1 MSGFA
6 DPSYKEDSEKRAG
19 QKMKKLKIILEM
31 IKFEHTIFAL
41 PFAVMSAFIAADG
54 LPALAKFGW
63 ILVAMVGARSCA
75 MAFNRLADAEFDA
88 KNPRTATRALPAGLI
103 TKSTVWGFTIA
114 SAGLLVFA
122 AWQLNPL
129 AFALSPVAIVV
140 VMGYSYTKRF
150 TALSH
155 FWLGLSLSISPV
167 GAWIAIQGSFAVPPI
182 ILCLVVLLWT
192 AGFDIIYA
200 CQDVNF
206 DRKHGLHSIPA
217 KIGVRWSLWLSSA
230 LHVIAVLLLLGLPL
244 LVELGLFYY
253 IGVGIVVLIFIYEHA
268 IVKPTDLS
276 RVNLA
281 FFTLNGMISLVLMA
295 LSITDILLL

>member
-1 MSGFA
+1 M
-6 DPSYKEDSEKRAG
+6 R
-19 QKMKKLKIILEM
+19 KLKIILEM

-41 PFAVMSAFIAADG
+41 PFAIMSAFIAAEG
-54 LPALAKFGW
+54 LPPLSKLGW

-75 MAFNRLADAEFDA
+75 MAFNRLADAEIDSE
-88 KNPRTATRALPAGLI
+88 NPRTAMRAIPAGLI
-103 TKSTVWGFTIA
+103 TKGAVWVFTLV

-122 AWQLNPL
+122 AWRLNPL
-129 AFALSPVAIVV
+129 AFALSPVALAVI
-140 VMGYSYTKRF
+140 MGYSYTKRF

-155 FWLGLSLSISPV
+155 LWLGLALSISPV
-167 GAWIAIQGSFAVPPI
+167 GAWIAIKGQFDWTPI
-182 ILCLVVLLWT
+182 ILCFVVLLWT

-217 KIGVRWSLWLSSA
+217 RLGIRWALWVSSA
-230 LHVIAVLLLLGLPL
+230 LHVVAVMLLFGIS
-244 LVELGLFYY
+244 LVAELGLFYY
-253 IGVGIVVLIFIYEHA
+253 IGVGIVVLIFVYEHA
-268 IVKPTDLS
+268 IVKPNDLS

-295 LSITDILLL
+295 LSIADILL

>member
-1 MSGFA
+1 M
-6 DPSYKEDSEKRAG
+6 R
-19 QKMKKLKIILEM
+19 KLKIILEM

-41 PFAVMSAFIAADG
+41 PFAVMSAFIAAGG
-54 LPALAKFGW
+54 LPSLDKLGW

-75 MAFNRLADAEFDA
+75 MAFNRLADAEIDV
-88 KNPRTATRALPAGLI
+88 KNPRTAMRAIPAGLI
-103 TKSTVWGFTIA
+103 TKGAVWSFTII

-129 AFALSPVAIVV
+129 AFALSPVALAVI
-140 VMGYSYTKRF
+140 MGYSYTKRF

-155 FWLGLSLSISPV
+155 FWLGLALSISPV
-167 GAWIAIQGSFAVPPI
+167 GAWIAIKGRFDWTPI

-217 KIGVRWSLWLSSA
+217 KLGIRWALWLSAA
-230 LHVIAVLLLLGLPL
+230 LHVLAVLLLLRIPL
-244 LVELGLFYY
+244 LTDLGFFYF

-268 IVKPTDLS
+268 IVKPNDLS

-281 FFTLNGMISLVLMA
+281 FFTLNGTISLVLMG
-295 LSITDILLL
+295 LSIADILL

>member
-1 MSGFA
+1 M
-6 DPSYKEDSEKRAG
+6 R
-19 QKMKKLKIILEM
+19 KLQIILEM
-31 IKFEHTIFAL
+31 IKFEHTVFAL

-54 LPALAKFGW
+54 VPSLAKFGW

-75 MAFNRLADAEFDA
+75 MAFNRLADAEFDSI
-88 KNPRTATRALPAGLI
+88 NPRTATRAIPAGLI
-103 TKSTVWGFTIA
+103 TKSAVWIFTIV
-114 SAGLLVFA
+114 SAGLLVLA
-122 AWQLNPL
+122 AWRLNPL
-129 AFALSPVAIVV
+129 AFVLSPVALAVI
-140 VMGYSYTKRF
+140 MGYSYTKRF

-167 GAWIAIQGSFAVPPI
+167 GAWIAIQGSFALPPI
-182 ILCLVVLLWT
+182 ILCFVVLLWT

-206 DRKHGLHSIPA
+206 DRKHGLRSIPA
-217 KIGVRWSLWLSSA
+217 KLGIRWSLWLSSA
-230 LHVIAVLLLLGLPL
+230 LHIIAVLLLLGIPL
-244 LVELGLFYY
+244 LVELGAFYY
-253 IGVGIVVLIFIYEHA
+253 VGVGIVVLIFIYEHA

-295 LSITDILLL
+295 LSIADILFS

>member
-1 MSGFA
+1 M
-6 DPSYKEDSEKRAG
+6 R
-19 QKMKKLKIILEM
+19 KLRIILEM
-31 IKFEHTIFAL
+31 IKFEHTVFAL

-54 LPALAKFGW
+54 FPPLPKLGW

-75 MAFNRLADAEFDA
+75 MAFNRLADAEIDS
-88 KNPRTATRALPAGLI
+88 KNPRTAMRAIPAGLI
-103 TKSTVWGFTIA
+103 TKSAVWIFTIV
-114 SAGLLVFA
+114 SAGLLVVA
-122 AWQLNPL
+122 AWRLNPL
-129 AFALSPVAIVV
+129 AFALSPVALIV

-150 TALSH
+150 TAFSH
-155 FWLGLSLSISPV
+155 FWLGLALSISPV
-167 GAWIAIQGSFAVPPI
+167 GAWIAIHGSFALPPI

-206 DRKHGLHSIPA
+206 DRKHGLRSIPA
-217 KIGVRWSLWLSSA
+217 KIGIRWALWLSST
-230 LHVIAVLLLLGLPL
+230 LHVIAVLLLLAIPF

-295 LSITDILLL
+295 LSIADILLL

>member
-1 MSGFA
+1 MG
-6 DPSYKEDSEKRAG
+6 
-19 QKMKKLKIILEM
+19 KLKIILEM
-31 IKFEHTIFAL
+31 IKFEHTVFAL

-54 LPALAKFGW
+54 LPSLAKLGW

-75 MAFNRLADAEFDA
+75 MAFNRLADADIDA
-88 KNPRTATRALPAGLI
+88 KNPRTAMRAIPAGLI
-103 TKSTVWGFTIA
+103 TKGTVWCFTVI

-122 AWQLNPL
+122 AWRLNPL
-129 AFALSPVAIVV
+129 AFALSPVALVV

-167 GAWIAIQGSFAVPPI
+167 GAWIAIQGSFALPPI

-206 DRKHGLHSIPA
+206 DRKHGLRSIPA
-217 KIGVRWSLWLSSA
+217 KIGIRWSLWLSSA
-230 LHVIAVLLLLGLPL
+230 LHVIAVLLLLGMPL

-295 LSITDILLL
+295 LSIADILFF

>member
-1 MSGFA
+1 M
-6 DPSYKEDSEKRAG
+6 R
-19 QKMKKLKIILEM
+19 KLKIILEM

-41 PFAVMSAFIAADG
+41 PFAIMSAFIAAEG
-54 LPALAKFGW
+54 LPPLSKLGW

-75 MAFNRLADAEFDA
+75 MAFNRLADAEIDSE
-88 KNPRTATRALPAGLI
+88 NPRTAMRAIPAGLI
-103 TKSTVWGFTIA
+103 TKGAVWVFTLV

-122 AWQLNPL
+122 AWRLNPL
-129 AFALSPVAIVV
+129 AFALSPVALAVI
-140 VMGYSYTKRF
+140 MGYSYTKRF

-155 FWLGLSLSISPV
+155 LWLGLALSISPV
-167 GAWIAIQGSFAVPPI
+167 GAWIAITGRFDWTPI
-182 ILCLVVLLWT
+182 ILCCVVLLWT

-217 KIGVRWSLWLSSA
+217 RLGIRWALWVSSA
-230 LHVIAVLLLLGLPL
+230 LHVVAVMLLFGIPL
-244 LVELGLFYY
+244 VTELGLFYY

-268 IVKPTDLS
+268 IVKPNDLS

-295 LSITDILLL
+295 LSIADILL